1 MSSMKPDLPI
11 TSYIVLGLLSFS
23 DEMSG
28 YDIRK
33 AAENLQYFYWSPAQ
47 SQIYAELR
55 RLAAHKLVSSRS
67 VRQEGK
73 PDKQL
78 FHLTSEGTAVF
89 QQWLTHAPLP
99 PIMLKQPVL
108 LKLFF
113 GHMADTAA
121 MAQMLRQY
129 IVDITEI
136 LGQLAVVAEYMGE
149 VAENEYGGMIVEWSS
164 HFYTGERE
172 MAQKLLAQFE
182 AQIGEP

>member
-1 MSSMKPDLPI
+1 MKPDLPI

-55 RLAAHKLVSSRS
+55 RLEARELVRSRP

-78 FHLTSEGTAVF
+78 FRLTPEGTAVF
-89 QQWLTHAPLP
+89 QQWLAHAPLP
-99 PIMLKQPVL
+99 PTMLKQPVL

-113 GHMADTAA
+113 GHMADPAE

-129 IVDITEI
+129 IVDVTEI

-149 VAENEYGGMIVEWSS
+149 MAENEYGGMIVEWSGR
-164 HFYTGERE
+164 FYAGERE

-182 AQIGEP
+182 SQS

>member
-1 MSSMKPDLPI
+1 MDGMKPDLPI

-55 RLAAHKLVSSRS
+55 RLAAHELVSSRP
-67 VRQEGK
+67 VHQEGK

-78 FHLTSEGTAVF
+78 FHLTPEGTTVF
-89 QQWLTHAPLP
+89 QQWLAYAPLP
-99 PIMLKQPVL
+99 PTMLKQPVL

-113 GHMADTAA
+113 GHMADRSA

-129 IVDITEI
+129 IADVTEI
-136 LGQLAVVAEYMGE
+136 LGQLAIVAEYMGE
-149 VAENEYGGMIVEWSS
+149 VPENEYGGMIVEWSS
-164 HFYTGERE
+164 HFYAGEQV
-172 MAQKLLAQFE
+172 MAQKLLAKFE
-182 AQIGEP
+182 VQIGEQ